1 MFYHNRTYDPSRPMV
16 ELRGVSKHVNL
27 ERLPRRSLQERF
39 IRLFH
44 RQAQD
49 ERALF
54 WPLRNVDLTIRR
66 GEALGLIGPNGA
78 GKSTM
83 LKLITGI
90 VEPDEGEVWV
100 NGRLSSL
107 LELGAGFHP
116 DLTGREN
123 IFLNAS
129 IYGLRGHEI
138 EARLDEIID
147 FSELGPFIDM
157 PVKHYSSGMYVRLGF
172 AVAIHTDPELLLVDE
187 VLAVGDAAFQAKC
200 LRAIERFREGGGTLV
215 FISHDLGTVQSICT
229 RALWLED
236 GRIQAE
242 GGPTEVV
249 MEYTAHV
256 NAREAQKAERQGDR
270 SSIRR
275 PQRWGT
281 GRVRI
286 AQVEICD
293 GAGRPSSV
301 FRTGDTLLVRMRY
314 ETDERVDTPV
324 FGVGLNHQNGTHIS
338 GPNTRFAAVD
348 IPFIEGSGIVTY
360 RVDDLPLME
369 GSYVMSVAAT
379 DAADSETYD
388 YHDRLYSFQVFRGDS
403 RERYGLVTLRG
414 GWSLDGGPDS
424 SAGPGGAVQPVS
436 KELLQRT

>member
-1 MFYHNRTYDPSRPMV
+1 MV
-16 ELRGVSKHVNL
+16 ELRGVSKHFNL

-39 IRLFH
+39 IRLFQ
-44 RQAQD
+44 RRAQK

-54 WPLRNVDLTIRR
+54 WPLRNVSLTIQR

-78 GKSTM
+78 GKSTL
-83 LKLITGI
+83 LKLVTGI
-90 VEPDEGEVWV
+90 VEPDEGEVRV

-129 IYGLRGHEI
+129 IYGLRSREI
-138 EARLDEIID
+138 EARLDEIIE

-200 LRAIERFREGGGTLV
+200 LHAIRRFRERGGTLV

-242 GGPTEVV
+242 GHPTEVA
-249 MEYTAHV
+249 MTYTAHV
-256 NAREAQKAERQGDR
+256 NAREAEKRGRSAEAGQEDGVKPR
-270 SSIRR
+270 
-275 PQRWGT
+275 RWGT

-286 AQVEICD
+286 TQVEICD
-293 GAGRPSSV
+293 AAGAPSSV
-301 FRTGDTLLVRMRY
+301 FRTGDTLLVRIHY
-314 ETDERVDTPV
+314 HADGRVAAPV
-324 FGVGLNHQNGTHIS
+324 FGVGVNQQNGVLVS
-338 GPNTRFAAVD
+338 GPNTAFASFD
-348 IPFIEGSGIVTY
+348 IPYVEGSGVVTY

-369 GSYVMSVAAT
+369 GLYLVSVAAT
-379 DAADSETYD
+379 DAADAETYD
-388 YHDRLYSFQVFRGDS
+388 YHDRLYTFQVFRGDS
-403 RERYGLVTLRG
+403 PERYGLVTLRG
-414 GWSLDGGPDS
+414 GWALD
-424 SAGPGGAVQPVS
+424 AGDAPLAPPGAVQSDSGSEEAEPARA
-436 KELLQRT
+436 QPA